1 MNEIFKT
8 LKDKFP
14 FLSLIKKGDMEFV
27 GIVQNQDNNVISFY
41 DYGRLM
47 QPQDKMRYLKC
58 GEIWWYESNRK
69 LPINIFLKGDFRY
82 FRTTLV
88 TLNSKDVEIVEGPT
102 VRLSNISKKRVKRRT
117 IQLVRK
123 PTLLPFFS
131 QFFYCNISS
140 TDCLVDNQKVLN
152 DGWRVV
158 SYVF

>member
-8 LKDKFP
+8 LRDKFP
-14 FLSLIKKGDMEFV
+14 FLSLIRKGDMEFV

-47 QPQDKMRYLKC
+47 QPHDKMRYLKC

-69 LPINIFLKGDFRY
+69 LPINIFLKGDFKY

-88 TLNSKDVEIVEGPT
+88 TLNSKDVVIVEGPT
-102 VRLSNISKKRVKRRT
+102 VKLSDISKKRVKRKT

-123 PTLLPFFS
+123 PT
-131 QFFYCNISS
+131 
-140 TDCLVDNQKVLN
+140 
-152 DGWRVV
+152 
-158 SYVF
+158 

>member
-8 LKDKFP
+8 LRDKFP
-14 FLSLIKKGDMEFV
+14 FLSLIQKGDMEFV

-69 LPINIFLKGDFRY
+69 LPINIFLKGDFKY

-88 TLNSKDVEIVEGPT
+88 TLNSKDVLIVEGPT
-102 VRLSNISKKRVKRRT
+102 VRLSDISKKRVKRKT

-123 PTLLPFFS
+123 PT
-131 QFFYCNISS
+131 
-140 TDCLVDNQKVLN
+140 
-152 DGWRVV
+152 
-158 SYVF
+158 

>member
-8 LKDKFP
+8 LRDKFP
-14 FLSLIKKGDMEFV
+14 FLSLIRKGDMEFV

-69 LPINIFLKGDFRY
+69 LPINIFLKGDFKY

-102 VRLSNISKKRVKRRT
+102 VRLSDISRKRVKRRT

-123 PTLLPFFS
+123 PT
-131 QFFYCNISS
+131 
-140 TDCLVDNQKVLN
+140 
-152 DGWRVV
+152 
-158 SYVF
+158 

>member
-8 LKDKFP
+8 LRDKFP
-14 FLSLIKKGDMEFV
+14 FLSLIRKLDLEFV

-47 QPQDKMRYLKC
+47 NPQDKMRYLKC

-69 LPINIFLKGDFRY
+69 LPINIFLKGEFRY

-102 VRLSNISKKRVKRRT
+102 VKLSEISKKRVKRRT

-123 PTLLPFFS
+123 PT
-131 QFFYCNISS
+131 
-140 TDCLVDNQKVLN
+140 
-152 DGWRVV
+152 
-158 SYVF
+158 

>member
-8 LKDKFP
+8 LRDKFP
-14 FLSLIKKGDMEFV
+14 FLSLIQKGDMEFV

-69 LPINIFLKGDFRY
+69 LPINIFLKGDFKY

-88 TLNSKDVEIVEGPT
+88 TLNSKDVVIVEGPT
-102 VRLSNISKKRVKRRT
+102 VRLSDISKKRVKRKT

-123 PTLLPFFS
+123 P
-131 QFFYCNISS
+131 I
-140 TDCLVDNQKVLN
+140 
-152 DGWRVV
+152 
-158 SYVF
+158 

>member
-8 LKDKFP
+8 LRDKFP
-14 FLSLIKKGDMEFV
+14 FLSLIRKGDLEFV

-47 QPQDKMRYLKC
+47 NPQDKMRYLKC

-88 TLNSKDVEIVEGPT
+88 TLNSKDVVIVEGPT
-102 VRLSNISKKRVKRRT
+102 VKLSDISKKRIKRRT

-123 PTLLPFFS
+123 PT
-131 QFFYCNISS
+131 
-140 TDCLVDNQKVLN
+140 
-152 DGWRVV
+152 
-158 SYVF
+158 

>member
-8 LKDKFP
+8 LRDKFP
-14 FLSLIKKGDMEFV
+14 FLSLIRKGDMEFV
-27 GIVQNQDNNVISFY
+27 GIVQNQDSSVISFY

-47 QPQDKMRYLKC
+47 NPHDKMRYLKC

-69 LPINIFLKGDFRY
+69 LPINIFLKGEFKY

-102 VRLSNISKKRVKRRT
+102 VKLSEISKKRVKRRT

-123 PTLLPFFS
+123 P
-131 QFFYCNISS
+131 I
-140 TDCLVDNQKVLN
+140 
-152 DGWRVV
+152 
-158 SYVF
+158 

>member
-8 LKDKFP
+8 LRDKFP

-58 GEIWWYESNRK
+58 GEIWWHESNRK

-88 TLNSKDVEIVEGPT
+88 TLNSKDVVIVEGPT
-102 VRLSNISKKRVKRRT
+102 VRLSDISKKRVKRRT

-123 PTLLPFFS
+123 PT
-131 QFFYCNISS
+131 
-140 TDCLVDNQKVLN
+140 
-152 DGWRVV
+152 
-158 SYVF
+158 

>member
-14 FLSLIKKGDMEFV
+14 FLSLIRRGDMEFV

-82 FRTTLV
+82 FRTILV

-123 PTLLPFFS
+123 PT
-131 QFFYCNISS
+131 
-140 TDCLVDNQKVLN
+140 
-152 DGWRVV
+152 
-158 SYVF
+158 

>member
-14 FLSLIKKGDMEFV
+14 FLSLIRRGDMEFV

-69 LPINIFLKGDFRY
+69 LPINIFLKGDFKY

-88 TLNSKDVEIVEGPT
+88 TLNSKDVVIAEGPT
-102 VRLSNISKKRVKRRT
+102 VRLSDISKKRVKRRT

-123 PTLLPFFS
+123 PT
-131 QFFYCNISS
+131 
-140 TDCLVDNQKVLN
+140 
-152 DGWRVV
+152 
-158 SYVF
+158 